1 LGDWAAAAAADGA
14 NEWRFQVGGAVAQG
28 EAEKGFFFSLDSPL
42 LFSLFRLTLNS
53 FYGYCSLRSNLY
65 SKSAVMTEDS
75 IAANTVKMAAAQQV
89 TLLGAVESSDPEKP
103 PTLLYVLTWN
113 KRDDKIE
120 NISQVS
126 ANILSDSRLIFLSL
140 NLKLLQALDPKKA
153 EVRINEKGFSLLC
166 SVSADDVSGHG
177 FVHHLP

>member
-42 LFSLFRLTLNS
+42 FFSLFRLTLNS

-153 EVRINEKGFSLLC
+153 EVRINEKGFSLFMPRLRR
-166 SVSADDVSGHG
+166 
-177 FVHHLP
+177 